1 MRTPA
6 LESAAEVEHVV
17 RNLLRESK
25 AWGKFPTP
33 IDDIAAYSK
42 LAIDGKVDLR
52 NIEPGFMPRNLE
64 HMASAL
70 KKILGIFDRRQRKIY
85 LDHSLPPPRKAF
97 VKLHEIGHGM
107 LPWQA
112 INAGYCDDE
121 KTIGPEVTELFE
133 REANHFASGALFQ
146 LDRFDDELKKLPLSF
161 NSIRAL
167 AQQFGASVHATAR
180 RYVERCP
187 KRCAMLVFNPP
198 ASRQEP
204 VSLPVRN
211 CFESPRFTVDFGR
224 LGVLGTCDSRH
235 PFVQDIMRGRRVRDD
250 GVATLPTERVPS
262 LLLDYHFFNN
272 SYNSFVLFLPPGEVM
287 RSRVTIVDRA
297 NN

>member
-25 AWGKFPTP
+25 AWGRFPTP
-33 IDDIAAYSK
+33 IADISAYSG
-42 LAIDGKVDLR
+42 LVIDRRIDLR
-52 NIEPGFMPRNLE
+52 NLDPGYIPRHLE
-64 HMASAL
+64 HLTSAL
-70 KKILGIFDRRQRKIY
+70 KKLLGLMDRRQKKIY
-85 LDHSLPPPRKAF
+85 LDQSLPPARKAF
-97 VKLHEIGHGM
+97 VELHEIGHGV

-112 INAGYCDDE
+112 INVGYSDDE
-121 KTIGPEVTELFE
+121 RSISPDVPELFE
-133 REANHFASGALFQ
+133 REANHFASATLFQ
-146 LDRFDDELKKLPLSF
+146 LDQFDAALKKLPLSF
-161 NSIRAL
+161 ASIRAL

-187 KRCAMLVFNPP
+187 KRCALLVFNPP

-211 CFESPRFTVDFGR
+211 CFESPPFKLDFGR
-224 LGVLGTCDSRH
+224 LGVPSVCDSQH

-250 GVATLPTERVPS
+250 GIATLPTERVSS
-262 LLLDYHFFNN
+262 LLLDYQFFNN
-272 SYNSFVLFLPPGEVM
+272 SYNSFVLFLPPGEIM
-287 RSRVTIVDRA
+287 RSRVKIVDRA
-297 NN
+297 N

>member
-33 IDDIAAYSK
+33 IGDISGYSG
-42 LAIDGKVDLR
+42 LVIDRRIDLR
-52 NIEPGFMPRNLE
+52 NLDPGYMPRHLE
-64 HMASAL
+64 HLTSAL
-70 KKILGIFDRRQRKIY
+70 KKILGLMDRRQKKIY
-85 LDHSLPPPRKAF
+85 LDQSLPPARKAF
-97 VKLHEIGHGM
+97 VELHEIGHGV

-112 INAGYCDDE
+112 INAGYSDDE
-121 KTIGPEVTELFE
+121 KSISPDVSELFE
-133 REANHFASGALFQ
+133 REANYFASATLFQ
-146 LDRFDDELKKLPLSF
+146 LDQFDRALEKLPLSF
-161 NSIRAL
+161 ASIRAL

-198 ASRQEP
+198 VSRQEP
-204 VSLPVRN
+204 VALLARN

-224 LGVLGTCDSRH
+224 LGIPDFYDSRH
-235 PFVQDIMRGRRVRDD
+235 PFVQDIMRGLRVKAD

-262 LLLDYHFFNN
+262 LQLDYHFFNN

-287 RSRVTIVDRA
+287 RSRITIVDRV
-297 NN
+297 N